1 SVRRLGQELSDN
13 LSRYN
18 DALELPLLGPTLEW
32 LQTENGR
39 DLSTASLVLFAS
51 NQPEQYTQREEWLK
65 DTLPLAEAMREL
77 IAQRY
82 AIPKRK
88 IYIRAIEGSPAD
100 YANMLTYYLREL
112 PDIAQYVADN
122 TQVYLEVSGG
132 TPAMSSM

>member
-1 SVRRLGQELSDN
+1 LLLANVGNRDLVLNDASRLPEREDSRWWLSVRRLGQELSDN

-100 YANMLTYYLREL
+100 YANML
-112 PDIAQYVADN
+112 
-122 TQVYLEVSGG
+122 
-132 TPAMSSM
+132 